1 MLFRKT
7 SLREIKSFPFYN
19 NILYFFYYIY
29 FFNKRKLKMIIIH
42 LVLKLNILPSLIL
55 LSVLV
60 HTVISIS
67 IKKEIVVYLVGSFQ
81 QNGEFVYFIILNT
94 IANHSLF
101 LFPRIIPLLFK
112 ACLLLFHIDIDY

>member
-1 MLFRKT
+1 
-7 SLREIKSFPFYN
+7 
-19 NILYFFYYIY
+19 
-29 FFNKRKLKMIIIH
+29 MIIIH

-81 QNGEFVYFIILNT
+81 QICYDLRKVNEQVIRYT
-94 IANHSLF
+94 V
-101 LFPRIIPLLFK
+101 IPFK
-112 ACLLLFHIDIDY
+112 KS